1 LGQDETGNRQLA
13 QSAAV
18 DKPGGQSQG
27 NAMFW
32 TLSQVAIGGAIG
44 SVLRYLTV
52 AAFGAPWAVVAV
64 NVLGSFVIGVLF
76 VVLATR
82 AALSPVLLAGV
93 LGGFTTFSAF
103 SLDALKLWQS
113 GQTVQAVLYVGLSV
127 GLSLLAVA
135 LGAALA
141 KGALG

>member
-1 LGQDETGNRQLA
+1 
-13 QSAAV
+13 
-18 DKPGGQSQG
+18 
-27 NAMFW
+27 MFW
-32 TLSQVAIGGAIG
+32 TLSQVALGGAIG
-44 SVLRYLTV
+44 SVLRFVTV
-52 AAFGAPWAVVAV
+52 AAFGAPWAVAVV
-64 NVLGSFVIGVLF
+64 NVLGSFVMGLVF
-76 VVLATR
+76 VPAGRLG
-82 AALSPVLLAGV
+82 LSPLLLAGI

-113 GQTVQAVLYVGLSV
+113 GELAQALLYVGLSV

>member
-1 LGQDETGNRQLA
+1 
-13 QSAAV
+13 
-18 DKPGGQSQG
+18 
-27 NAMFW
+27 MFW

-52 AAFGAPWAVVAV
+52 AAFGAPWAVAAV
-64 NVLGSFVIGVLF
+64 NVLGSFVMGVLC

-82 AALSPVLLAGV
+82 AALSPLLLAGV

-103 SLDALKLWQS
+103 SLDALQLWQS

-135 LGAALA
+135 LGATLA

>member
-1 LGQDETGNRQLA
+1 
-13 QSAAV
+13 
-18 DKPGGQSQG
+18 
-27 NAMFW
+27 MFW

-64 NVLGSFVIGVLF
+64 NVLGSFVMGMLF

-82 AALSPVLLAGV
+82 AALSPLLLAGV

-113 GQTVQAVLYVGLSV
+113 GQAVQAVLYVGLSV